1 MMLLV
6 VRVISFVL
14 GGYMVTS
21 TLLSALQT
29 FVLPRAANTR
39 LTRFAF
45 TITRRVLDTFV
56 PPGRPYLQRDRA
68 LAFLAPVGLMV
79 LPGIWLLMIFCGFTL
94 VFWGL
99 GIDPVGEAVLV
110 SGSQLFTLGFERPDP
125 HQYFIAI
132 LFGFV
137 ESAIGLGLL
146 ALLISY
152 LPTIYA
158 AFSRRETLVTMLE
171 PLAGSPPFAVT
182 MLKRHHRVGG
192 LDRLDSYWRR
202 YQEWFAD
209 IEESHTSLA
218 ALVFLRSPQANQ
230 SWVVTAG
237 CVLDAAAL
245 TSSSIDIQRSADAEV
260 CLRAG
265 FIMLRRVADFFSV
278 SYDANPRPGDP
289 TSISRSEFDDAYD
302 ALREA
307 GVPMKPDRDACWQRF
322 NGWRV
327 NYDTVLLHLAGM
339 TAAPPGK
346 WSGDRAIAFTPVPW
360 RALFRRVSVAPPE
373 TLDRDD

>member
-1 MMLLV
+1 MYLV
-6 VRVISFVL
+6 S
-14 GGYMVTS
+14 S

-29 FVLPRAANTR
+29 FVLPRASNTR
-39 LTRFAF
+39 LSRFAF
-45 TITRRVLDTFV
+45 TMTRRVLDTFV
-56 PPGRPYLQRDRA
+56 PPSRPYAERDRS

-79 LPGIWLLMIFCGFTL
+79 LPAIWLLMVFWGFTL
-94 VFWGL
+94 MFWGM
-99 GIDPVGEAVLV
+99 GIEPFGEAVLV

-125 HQYFIAI
+125 HNFFVAI

-171 PLAGSPPFAVT
+171 PLAGSPPRALT
-182 MLKRHHRVGG
+182 LIKRLHRVGA
-192 LDRLDSYWRR
+192 LDRLDTYWRR

-218 ALVFLRSPQANQ
+218 ALVFLRSPQPNQ

-237 CVLDAAAL
+237 CILDAAAL
-245 TSSSIDIQRSADAEV
+245 TASCLDIPRTADAEV

-265 FIMLRRVADFFSV
+265 FITLRRVADFFSV
-278 SYDANPRPGDP
+278 SYDVDP
-289 TSISRSEFDDAYD
+289 QPDDPVSVSRHEFDEAYD
-302 ALREA
+302 SLRDA
-307 GVPMKPDRDACWQRF
+307 GLPMKPDRDACWQAF

-346 WSGDRAIAFTPVPW
+346 WSGDRQIPFTPMPF
-360 RALFRRVSVAPPE
+360 RGFFRRIRVAPPE
-373 TLDRDD
+373 ILDRDD

>member
-1 MMLLV
+1 MLLIV
-6 VRVISFVL
+6 VRVLSFFL
-14 GGYMVTS
+14 GVYMVTS
-21 TLLSALQT
+21 TLLSTLQT

-39 LTRFAF
+39 LARFAF

-56 PPGRPYLQRDRA
+56 PPHRPYLERDRSLA
-68 LAFLAPVGLMV
+68 LLAPIGLLV
-79 LPGIWLLMIFCGFTL
+79 LPAIWLLL
-94 VFWGL
+94 VFWGFTL
-99 GIDPVGEAVLV
+99 MFWGMGITPFGEAVLV

-125 HQYFIAI
+125 HNFFVAI

-171 PLAGSPPFAVT
+171 PLAGSPPSALT
-182 MLKRHHRVGG
+182 MIKRMHRVGA
-192 LDRLDSYWRR
+192 LDRLDGYWRR

-218 ALVFLRSPQANQ
+218 PLVFLRSPQPNQ

-237 CVLDAAAL
+237 CILDAAAL
-245 TSSSIDIQRSADAEV
+245 TASCLDLARSADAEV

-265 FIMLRRVADFFSV
+265 FIMLRRVADFFSI
-278 SYDANPRPGDP
+278 SYDANPRPDDP
-289 TSISRSEFDDAYD
+289 VSVSRAEFDEVYD
-302 ALREA
+302 SLQEA
-307 GVPMKPDRDACWQRF
+307 GLPMKPDRDACRRAF

-327 NYDTVLLHLAGM
+327 NYDTVLLHLAGL
-339 TAAPPGK
+339 TAAPPGR
-346 WSGDRAIAFTPVPW
+346 WSGDRPIPPSSVPLRAF
-360 RALFRRVSVAPPE
+360 FRRVTVAPPA
-373 TLDRDD
+373 TVDRDE